1 LDLRSQ
7 RKAAPV
13 TVSDETLKEFSPL
26 YYLEQNKKKIPPMF
40 IARAGLDDADSN
52 ASADRFIQAAL
63 SNNLTIDFMNHPQG
77 HHGFDVD
84 DDNDRSREIIKR
96 AVEFIK
102 AHS

>member
-1 LDLRSQ
+1 MLR
-7 RKAAPV
+7 
-13 TVSDETLKEFSPL
+13 EFSPL
-26 YYLEQNKKKIPPMF
+26 YYLDKNRKNVPPMF

-52 ASADRFIQAAL
+52 ESTDRFIQAAL
-63 SNNLTIDFMNHPQG
+63 SNNLTIDSMNHPQG

-102 AHS
+102 AHG